1 MEISNQSLKFHSDA
15 LPENTLLLRR
25 MHGWE
30 RLSGP
35 FRFDLELIT
44 RVGEGEQPKID
55 LQEILYQPAKVGIL
69 QRLGGELQAFR
80 WFAGSIES
88 IEELEKGGEVVDG
101 TGAVRGYEVCY
112 RAVMVPDMCRLREC
126 FRSRIFQ
133 QLTVDELVDKVL
145 TGSLKLQK
153 DQDFEF
159 KLARTQPGSRT
170 ERPVYPEREYIV
182 QYEEN
187 DLDFVDRWLQHEG
200 IFYLFENDGTRE
212 KIVFADSSG
221 AYKPVNAQDSSF
233 PYRPKGSFHGTG
245 SEQADKASAEDI
257 LSFSV
262 RASRLPG
269 KVRLNDYNWRDP
281 SMSLASTKVV
291 HKKGTGLQIQY
302 NDHYKTPQQ
311 GTALSEV
318 RAQELQTG
326 ELVFQGMSS
335 CRSFRPGKTFEL
347 TEHFRSEWNQNYL
360 ITRVFH
366 EASQSIS
373 LEGSNVT
380 AADYR
385 NTFEAIPASR
395 EFRPA
400 RTTGWPSIKGVMHAR
415 VDSEGEGDVAEL
427 DDHGRYKLRFPF
439 DEYEADAA
447 PGKASRWVRMAQP
460 YAGPMAGM
468 HFTLLKGTE
477 VVVIHVDGD
486 PDRPLIAGAVPNP
499 EHVAPTYSGNPTQ
512 NQILTPTG
520 NQFQMDDNEDSNGFV
535 LRDANRNFVMD
546 LRLPGGGGGNGG
558 SGGGSGGEPRK
569 RRPDGSRLQKKVPP
583 RAPSSTVGKPPSGPR
598 SGGPVTD
605 PALQAELQAKL
616 GDLPADAPIK
626 DHVEAFRSLLGL
638 DASESADRRA
648 RLQRMVAAGV
658 GAGERPM
665 GGGSGGAPTSAPAA
679 VTVAAA
685 NVTPRPAVKLS
696 WTGVKDASS
705 YRVERAAAG
714 STSFAV
720 LSTVQAAP
728 PGATALLGI
737 YPTEN
742 YTDTSAAWDQSYVYR
757 VVAIN
762 SVGSTNSNELSW
774 DAAKKLAQEDVDG
787 DGTVEDVGEE
797 FKIEDTNTDPS
808 DDDEYDPR
816 NTQSISVMED
826 FLRFCDTDDSCE
838 MRSYYET
845 GLGLLNGISARGDF
859 GTVSLPGDNPIYQLW
874 ARKFN
879 AWLQVAWGGIGEITI
894 NNCNQYEYVNN
905 SYSIKFGTGGRGWDQ
920 QDGDSN
926 NTKIV
931 NGNQTDDEEIR
942 GKQTKSSLVIGEV
955 SETEIKI
962 SATKKASINIDA
974 TAEASITIGATSK
987 ASLELDAHAS
997 FALKIGAAIEIE
1009 ISADASAKLEI
1020 KAGISFAIEISASAE
1035 FKIELKVTKTL
1046 FEALASKLSVVI
1058 PKTTEVK
1065 LEELEVKLQ
1074 KTDAELNNTRNTLN
1088 DTKISLNLTKTQ
1100 LNETK
1105 TQLANTETQ
1114 LSQTQTKLSKQVTA
1128 LNQRT
1133 TAMMEDAAT
1142 LTTQVT
1148 TLSNNMTAALHTVS

>member
-44 RVGEGEQPKID
+44 QVGAQEQPQID
-55 LQEILYQPAKVGIL
+55 LEKVLYQPAKVGIL
-69 QRLGGELQAFR
+69 QRLGPELQAFR
-80 WFAGSIES
+80 WFQGCIES
-88 IEELEKGGEVVDG
+88 IEELEKGAEVVDTLG
-101 TGAVRGYEVCY
+101 QVRGYEVSY
-112 RAVMVPDMCRLREC
+112 RAVLVPDLARLREC
-126 FRSRIFQ
+126 YRSRIFQ
-133 QLTVDELVDKVL
+133 QLTVDELVNKVL
-145 TGSLKLQK
+145 TGSLGFQSG
-153 DQDFEF
+153 QDFEF
-159 KLARTQPGSRT
+159 KLARTKPGSRT
-170 ERPVYPEREYIV
+170 ERPVYPEREYVV

-187 DLDFVDRWLQHEG
+187 DLDFIDRWLQHEG

-212 KIVFADSSG
+212 KVLFADSSG
-221 AYKPVNAQDSSF
+221 AYKPVNTQGSSF
-233 PYRPKGSFHGTG
+233 PYRPKGSFQGTG
-245 SEQADKASAEDI
+245 AEGGEKANAEDVM
-257 LSFSV
+257 SFSV
-262 RASRLPG
+262 RASRLPN

-281 SMSLASTKVV
+281 SMTLASTKQV
-291 HKKGTGLQIQY
+291 HEKGTGLQIQY
-302 NDHYKTPQQ
+302 NDHYKTPEQ
-311 GTALSEV
+311 GTALAEV
-318 RAQELQTG
+318 RAQELQASSM
-326 ELVFQGMSS
+326 VFQGTSS

-347 TEHFRSEWNQNYL
+347 TEHFRTDWNQTYL
-360 ITRVFH
+360 LTSVFH

-385 NTFEAIPASR
+385 NTFEAIPATR

-400 RTTGWPSIKGVMHAR
+400 RTTGWPSIHGVMHAR
-415 VDSEGEGDVAEL
+415 IDGEGEGKVAEL
-427 DDHGRYKLRFPF
+427 DDHGRYKVRFPF
-439 DEYEADAA
+439 DEYEADAP

-460 YAGPMAGM
+460 YAGAMAGM

-477 VVVIHVDGD
+477 VVVIHIDGD

-499 EHVAPTYSGNPTQ
+499 EHVNPTYSGNPTQ
-512 NQILTPTG
+512 NQILTISG
-520 NQFQMDDNEDSNGFV
+520 NQFQMDDNDDATGFV

-546 LRLPGGGGGNGG
+546 LRQPSSGNGNGGG
-558 SGGGSGGEPRK
+558 SGGGAGGEPR
-569 RRPDGSRLQKKVPP
+569 RRRKPQPKPNQPQQPKPTAETTPP
-583 RAPSSTVGKPPSGPR
+583 RAS
-598 SGGPVTD
+598 GPVTD
-605 PALQAELQAKL
+605 PALNAELQAKL
-616 GDLPADAPIK
+616 GDLPPDAPVTA
-626 DHVEAFRSLLGL
+626 HVEAFRNLLGL
-638 DASESADRRA
+638 DASEAADRRA
-648 RLQRMVAAGV
+648 RLQRLVAAGV
-658 GAGERPM
+658 GPHERPL
-665 GGGSGGAPTSAPAA
+665 GGGTGGAPEAP
-679 VTVAAA
+679 TGLTAA
-685 NVTPRPAVKLS
+685 NVTPRPAVMLS
-696 WTGVKDASS
+696 WKLVSDAAS
-705 YRVERAAAG
+705 YRVERAPKG
-714 STSFAV
+714 STSFAAIG
-720 LSTVQAAP
+720 TVAAP
-728 PGATALLGI
+728 AQTAFPFMVVSTG
-737 YPTEN
+737 N
-742 YTDTSAAWDQSYVYR
+742 YTDNTAAWDQSYEYR
-757 VVAIN
+757 VVA
-762 SVGSTNSNELSW
+762 VAADGASTPSASLSW
-774 DAAKKLAQEDVDG
+774 DAAKKQASDDVDG

-808 DDDEYDPR
+808 DDADYDPR
-816 NTQSISVMED
+816 NTQSISLMED
-826 FLRFCDTDDSCE
+826 FLRFCDTDDSCD
-838 MRSYYET
+838 MRSEYT
-845 GLGLLNGISARGDF
+845 KGLALLNGKSQTADF
-859 GTVSLPGDNPIYQLW
+859 GNVTLPGDNPIYQLW

-905 SYSIKFGTGGRGWDQ
+905 SYSIKFGTGGTGWDQ
-920 QDGDSN
+920 QDGNST

-931 NGNQTDDEEIR
+931 NGDQTENEEIR
-942 GKQTKSSLVIGEV
+942 GKQTKSSLTIGEV

-974 TAEASITIGATSK
+974 TAEASITIGATAK
-987 ASLELDAHAS
+987 ASLELDAHAT
-997 FALKIGAAIEIE
+997 FELHAGAAIEIK
-1009 ISADASAKLEI
+1009 IAADAKASIEI
-1020 KAGISFAIEISASAE
+1020 TAGISFALEIAAAAE
-1035 FKIELKVTKTL
+1035 FKIELKITKTL

-1133 TAMMEDAAT
+1133 TAMMEDTAA

-1148 TLSNNMTAALHTVS
+1148 SLSNNLTAALHTIN